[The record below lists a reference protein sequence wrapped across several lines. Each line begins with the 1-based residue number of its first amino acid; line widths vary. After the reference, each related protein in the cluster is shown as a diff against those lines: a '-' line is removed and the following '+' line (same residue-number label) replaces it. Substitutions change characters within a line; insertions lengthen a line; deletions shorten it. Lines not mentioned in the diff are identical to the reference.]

1 MCTVSFVPKTANAFI
16 LTSNRDEE
24 PGRKTIPPRLYH
36 MDGTTMVYP
45 KDEVAGGTWI
55 GVSKQKRVIC
65 LLNGGFIPHK
75 RRESYR
81 MSRGIIVTD
90 LLMTKDLLNE
100 IDNYDFNDIEPFT
113 IILVD
118 WEKEMRLLELIWDGR
133 LPHFTEKPLVPTIWS
148 SSLLYPISVK
158 QKREEWFDDFLSST
172 KDLSEGALLHFHKT
186 AGEGS
191 SDNDLIMDRGFI
203 RTKSISQIV
212 LKENARFHYEDLQ
225 MNKITTVPF

>member
-1 MCTVSFVPKTANAFI
+1 MCTVSFVPKTADTFI

-36 MDGTTMVYP
+36 MDGTSMVFP

-55 GVSKQKRVIC
+55 GVSKQKRVVC
-65 LLNGGFIPHK
+65 LLNGGFTPHK
-75 RRESYR
+75 RRDSYR

-90 LLMTKDLLNE
+90 LLTTKDLIPA
-100 IDNYDFNDIEPFT
+100 IDNYDFNGIEPFT

-118 WEKEMRLLELIWDGR
+118 WNEKLQLLELIWDGR
-133 LPHFTEKPLVPTIWS
+133 FPHFNEKPLVPTIWS
-148 SSLLYPISVK
+148 SSLLYPVSVK
-158 QKREEWFDDFLSST
+158 QKREAWFDNFLNST
-172 KDLSEGALLHFHKT
+172 SNLTEEALLHFHKT

-191 SDNDLIMDRGFI
+191 SDNDLIMDRGFV

-212 LKENARFHYEDLQ
+212 LKEKARFHYEDLQ
-225 MNKITTVPF
+225 MNKITIVPF